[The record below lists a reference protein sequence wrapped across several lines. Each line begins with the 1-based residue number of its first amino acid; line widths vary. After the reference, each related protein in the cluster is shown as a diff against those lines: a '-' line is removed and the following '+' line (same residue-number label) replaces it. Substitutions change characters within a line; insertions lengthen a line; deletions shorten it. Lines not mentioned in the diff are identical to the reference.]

1 MSTAAMTFDRTK
13 RKVVSM
19 QPVVLSPDIETNCGL
34 NTQDHPGY
42 FSREKETNCD
52 ELVAAQ
58 PLDSL

>member
-1 MSTAAMTFDRTK
+1 MSTAAMTFDGTE

-19 QPVVLSPDIETNCGL
+19 QPVVLSPNIETTCGL
-34 NTQDHPGY
+34 NHQDHPGY
-42 FSREKETNCD
+42 FSRGQETNCD